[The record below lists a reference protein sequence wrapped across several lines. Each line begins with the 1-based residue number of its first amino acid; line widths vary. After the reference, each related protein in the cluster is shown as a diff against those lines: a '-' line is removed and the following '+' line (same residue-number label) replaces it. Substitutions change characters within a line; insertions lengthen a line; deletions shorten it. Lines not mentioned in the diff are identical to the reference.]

1 MPRGQDQLQQQLQA
15 KVASQVEHFREI
27 IRQRDSEICNLLA
40 DEPTQQAQQ
49 PSGDGEAEPRPWGLR
64 GHRRAGDRRAG
75 DRGDAASAAEAL
87 RGFYV
92 QL

>member
-1 MPRGQDQLQQQLQA
+1 MLVVAHAQ
-15 KVASQVEHFREI
+15 VASQVEHFREI

-40 DEPTQQAQQ
+40 TER
-49 PSGDGEAEPRPWGLR
+49 ER
-64 GHRRAGDRRAG
+64 GRGRG
-75 DRGDAASAAEAL
+75 RGDTRGEVPAPAQGRAQGEDQGDDQGDAGRWQ